1 MYFLVLG
8 DIYLYKEQSIMI
20 VSIERIKNL
29 FDEETVEEM
38 LSYVGEE
45 RGVCHYNAAEMARS
59 FDDWNITYVE
69 GYLGDLGH
77 AINCYTDSQGNKHY
91 FDITQEKFE
100 EDILFLHEF
109 EVVQEFEFDEVN
121 QVFGSEGCTRLI
133 AVSER
138 K

>member
-1 MYFLVLG
+1 MKV
-8 DIYLYKEQSIMI
+8 I
-20 VSIERIKNL
+20 SIERVRDL

-45 RGVCHYNAAEMARS
+45 RGVCHFNAAEMTRV
-59 FDDWNITYVE
+59 FEDWGITYVE

-91 FDITQEKFE
+91 FDVTQEKFE

-109 EVVQEFEFDEVN
+109 EVVKEMEFDDVN
-121 QVFGSEGCTRLI
+121 KAFGSEGSTRLI
-133 AVSER
+133 AVEER
-138 K
+138 R